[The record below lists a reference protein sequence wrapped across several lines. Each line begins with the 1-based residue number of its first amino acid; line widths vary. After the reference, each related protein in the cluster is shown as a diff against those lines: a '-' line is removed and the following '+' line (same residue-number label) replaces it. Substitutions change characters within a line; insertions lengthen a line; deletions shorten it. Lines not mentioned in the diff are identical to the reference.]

1 MVDAGLRDL
10 GPKVIKTQ
18 AVNLASAGAEDE
30 TAITAVTGKKI
41 VVINLFLVVSAAT
54 SIGFKSGGSTALTG
68 LPSLAAKGTY
78 NPGYNPDGHFQTAAG
93 EALVIACGAATDV
106 DGWINYYEE

>member
-10 GPKVIKTQ
+10 GPKVIKTE
-18 AVNLASAGAEDE
+18 AVNRNSGGAADVVGV
-30 TAITAVTGKKI
+30 AAVTGKKI
-41 VVINLFLVVSAAT
+41 VVINFFLVVSAAT
-54 SIGFKSGGSTALTG
+54 SIGFKSGNSTALTG
-68 LPSLAAKGTY
+68 LPSLPVKSVY

-93 EALVIACGAATDV
+93 EALNIACGADTDV

>member
-10 GPKVIKTQ
+10 GPKVIKTKV
-18 AVNLASAGAEDE
+18 VNLASGSATDVE
-30 TAITAVTGKKI
+30 AIGLVAGKKI
-41 VVINLFLVVSAAT
+41 VVINFYLVVEEST

-68 LPSLAAKGTY
+68 LMIQAAKGVY
-78 NPGYNPDGHFQTAAG
+78 NAGYNPDGHFQTAAG
-93 EALVIACGAATDV
+93 EALNIACGADTDI

>member
-18 AVNLASAGAEDE
+18 AVNLTAAGAEDE
-30 TAITAVTGKKI
+30 TAIALVTGKKI
-41 VVINLFLVVSAAT
+41 VVVNLFLVVSASV
-54 SIGFKSGGSTALTG
+54 SIGFKSHTSTALSG
-68 LPSLAAKGTY
+68 LMILAAKGAY

-93 EALVIACGAATDV
+93 EALVIACGGATDI